1 MASPSTNYTAGA
13 LGPRTP
19 TAGSGNE
26 RSRAKGRSSNMPN
39 LGVRRTEGWVEGMN
53 RIVLNAPSTQTPHN
67 AYYHTTI
74 LDYCSMGVL
83 VCTSPGVRAS
93 RPHGAPR
100 QSTPPRGVPYR
111 CFLWRARP
119 STLPLV
125 GLGLFA
131 LRLRFALLP
140 QLTKTL
146 LG

>member
-74 LDYCSMGVL
+74 FDYYKRGRTCSHVSWSKGV
-83 VCTSPGVRAS
+83 SPS
-93 RPHGAPR
+93 RC
-100 QSTPPRGVPYR
+100 PPPEHPPPWVPYR